1 MVEKEET
8 NVNVSDHMLLHGI
21 EKYEFQIRF
30 CHAATQN
37 KIIVLPFGR
46 IVGSQIFKSFV
57 SSIINLE

>member
-1 MVEKEET
+1 M
-8 NVNVSDHMLLHGI
+8 S
-21 EKYEFQIRF
+21 QITSFFMALRKILIIRL